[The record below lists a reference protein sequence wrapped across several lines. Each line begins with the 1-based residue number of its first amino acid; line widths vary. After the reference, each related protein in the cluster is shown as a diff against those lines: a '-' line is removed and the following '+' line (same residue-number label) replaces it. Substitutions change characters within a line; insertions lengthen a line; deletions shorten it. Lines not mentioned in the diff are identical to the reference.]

1 MLTKLIIFFF
11 VVRLMELKENENKK
25 RVPNLEGGEDDS
37 WEIET
42 LQQLGEEEEEEEEK
56 KACVCFLELR
66 VLVLIERQEIPNG
79 MLRIVC

>member
-1 MLTKLIIFFF
+1 MA
-11 VVRLMELKENENKK
+11 LKEDENKK
-25 RVPNLEGGEDDS
+25 RVPNLEGGEDDP

-42 LQQLGEEEEEEEEK
+42 LQQLGEEEEEEK